1 MRAYVSCATKSET
14 LSLIYSNDVFG
25 LLLDLGSYLNLFD
38 ALMILGI
45 SLPTLYVIAGIKI
58 APLRILFISFSV
70 FLILH
75 GLYHLTYFL
84 SDYTGVAWIGL
95 GNVVLEPLSYVAL
108 LSFAIYFARRGG

>member
-1 MRAYVSCATKSET
+1 MSCATKSET
-14 LSLIYSNDVFG
+14 LSLIYSNDVFS
-25 LLLDLGSYLNLFD
+25 LLLDLGSYLNLLD
-38 ALMILGI
+38 ALMIIGI
-45 SLPTLYVIAGIKI
+45 SLPTLYMSAGIKI
-58 APLRILFISFSV
+58 APLRILFVSLTV

-84 SDYTGVAWIGL
+84 DDYTGIAWVGL